1 MTTTTITAT
10 VPSVVDR
17 GRVAAF
23 AADVRAV
30 ARRNL
35 IHLRRSPQY
44 IVFSLVQT
52 LTFLLMFRYVFGG
65 AIPIPGLTYVDFLI
79 PGLLA
84 SNVLFSSMGTA
95 MGWAEDSQR
104 GLTDRLRSL
113 PMARTAAVLGRGV
126 VDVGFAGF
134 LWFAALGVGYA
145 VGFRARGGVAGVF
158 GALLLCLA
166 FALAVQ
172 GLFAFVGL
180 AVRDAE
186 ATQQALMPVFPFA
199 FLSTA
204 YIRVDTMPGWMQPF
218 ARNQPV
224 SQLVDA
230 VRGLTQGDAARHVLE
245 HSTGHYVVTTL
256 LWCVAIALVTAP
268 LAIRRYA
275 RG

>member
-1 MTTTTITAT
+1 MTTATITTTAPP
-10 VPSVVDR
+10 VFER
-17 GRVAAF
+17 GRVGAF

-134 LWFAALGVGYA
+134 LWFAALGVGLA
-145 VGFRARGGVAGVF
+145 VGFRVHGGVAGVF

-172 GLFAFVGL
+172 GVFAFVGL